1 MNGPALQ
8 VMTLDAFA
16 GVLESIMACP
26 IDRNLPLADE
36 GVDSLA
42 VLDFLSLIEDRTGAT
57 WSIDV
62 LESIDASASLA
73 DYYRTYVATLGRPAT

>member
-1 MNGPALQ
+1 MSGPSFE

-16 GVLESIMACP
+16 GLLETIMGCP
-26 IDRNLPLADE
+26 IDRNLPLAEE

-42 VLDFLSLIEDRTGAT
+42 VLDLLSLVEDRTGAT
-57 WSIDV
+57 WSIDQ

-73 DYYRTYVATLGRPAT
+73 DYYRLYVATVGRPVI